1 MTVTHHAPPPVGSLV
16 RITITA
22 GDRRL
27 DVGAPGSV
35 PVAELVPE
43 FARELGQLD
52 PETVWGGYRL
62 IRADGTTVDVD
73 RGLQAQGI
81 GDGTVL
87 SIESGAGVVAPKVY
101 DDVVEAVAD
110 VVEGQFAPWTA
121 RNAAQTAVGTAIAL
135 LLTAALSLVVMGDRG
150 LLTVALAG
158 AIAVLLLGAAAVV
171 SRARGDHASAL
182 AVALTATVFGGIAGI
197 TLDDGAVVG
206 LPAALAGVGL
216 VVTAA
221 IGVLV
226 LGDDRGPLAAPLG
239 LGITLAVAGLLVDVA
254 EFPAARVYPL
264 TMAVVVAAAVALPWL
279 ATSSSRLR
287 VVSPRSDVEIFADQ
301 PPVDS
306 AGVGT
311 RTRQGQELLVGLA
324 VATGLV
330 IMAMTPV
337 LVATGIVGTALAA
350 LAIGL
355 TILRSRLTRTRAAVV
370 ATMVTAM
377 LGLVEIGVLAAL
389 LHPDWR
395 PVLVVVLAVVAA
407 AVLTVVSIAPKPR
420 VRLGRMADALELTGT
435 IALLPLAVVTAGIIG
450 LIRS

>member
-1 MTVTHHAPPPVGSLV
+1 MTVTHQAPPPVGSLV
-16 RITITA
+16 RVTITA

-27 DVGAPGSV
+27 DVGAPGTV

-62 IRADGTTVDVD
+62 VRADGTGVDVD

-81 GDGTVL
+81 ADGSVL
-87 SIESGAGVVAPKVY
+87 SLESGAGVVAPKVY

-121 RNAAQTAVGTAIAL
+121 RNAAQAAVGTAIAL
-135 LLTAALSLVVMGDRG
+135 LLTAAFALLLMTDRG

-158 AIAVLLLGAAAVV
+158 AVAVLLLGAAAVV

-182 AVALTATVFGGIAGI
+182 AVALTATVFGGVAG
-197 TLDDGAVVG
+197 LSVDDGAVVG
-206 LPAALAGVGL
+206 TPAALAGLGL
-216 VVTAA
+216 VVAAA

-226 LGDDRGPLAAPLG
+226 LADDRGPLAAPLG
-239 LGITLAVAGLLVDVA
+239 LGVTLFVAGLLVGVADVS
-254 EFPAARVYPL
+254 AARVYPI
-264 TMAVVVAAAVALPWL
+264 TMAVVLAAAVALPWL

-287 VVSPRSDVEIFADQ
+287 VISPRSEVEIFADQ
-301 PPVDS
+301 APIDA

-330 IMAMTPV
+330 VMALTPV
-337 LVATGIVGTALAA
+337 LVATGVVGTVLVVV
-350 LAIGL
+350 AIGL

-377 LGLVEIGVLAAL
+377 LGLVEAGVLAAL
-389 LHPDWR
+389 LHPGWR
-395 PVLVVVLAVVAA
+395 PVLVVVLAVAA
-407 AVLTVVSIAPKPR
+407 AGVLTVVAIAPKPR
-420 VRLGRMADALELTGT
+420 VRLGRLADALELAGT

>member
-1 MTVTHHAPPPVGSLV
+1 VTVTHHAPPPVGSLV
-16 RITITA
+16 RVTITA

-62 IRADGTTVDVD
+62 VRADGSTVDVD

-81 GDGTVL
+81 DDGSVL
-87 SIESGAGVVAPKVY
+87 ALESGADAVAPKVY

-110 VVEGQFAPWTA
+110 VVEEQFAPWTA
-121 RNAAQTAVGTAIAL
+121 RNAAQTAIGTAVAL
-135 LLTAALSLVVMGDRG
+135 LLTAALVLVLMQDRG
-150 LLTVALAG
+150 MLTVALAG
-158 AIAVLLLGAAAVV
+158 AVAVLLLGAAAVV
-171 SRARGDHASAL
+171 SRARADHASAL
-182 AVALTATVFGGIAGI
+182 AVTLTATVFGGVAG
-197 TLDDGAVVG
+197 LVAGDGAVVG
-206 LPAALAGVGL
+206 LPAALAGAGL
-216 VVTAA
+216 VVTAG
-221 IGVLV
+221 IGVVV

-239 LGITLAVAGLLVDVA
+239 LGATLVVAGLLVGVVDLS
-254 EFPAARVYPL
+254 AARVYPITL
-264 TMAVVVAAAVALPWL
+264 AVVVAAAVALPWL

-287 VVSPRSDVEIFADQ
+287 VVSPRSDLEVFADQ
-301 PPVDS
+301 PPIDAS
-306 AGVGT
+306 GIGV

-330 IMAMTPV
+330 VIAMTPV
-337 LVATGIVGTALAA
+337 LVATGVVGTVLAVVA
-350 LAIGL
+350 VGL

-370 ATMVTAM
+370 ATMVTAVVA
-377 LGLVEIGVLAAL
+377 LVEVGVLAAL

-420 VRLGRMADALELTGT
+420 VRLGRLADAAELTGT

>member
-16 RITITA
+16 RVTITA

-62 IRADGTTVDVD
+62 IRADGSAVDVD

-81 GDGTVL
+81 DDGSVL
-87 SIESGAGVVAPKVY
+87 SLESGAGVVAPKVY

-121 RNAAQTAVGTAIAL
+121 RNAAQTAVGTAVAL
-135 LLTAALSLVVMGDRG
+135 LLTAALGLVVMHDRG

-158 AIAVLLLGAAAVV
+158 AIAVLLLVAAAVV

-182 AVALTATVFGGIAGI
+182 AVTLTATVFGGVAGL
-197 TLDDGAVVG
+197 TVDDGAVVG
-206 LPAALAGVGL
+206 LPAALAGLGL
-216 VVTAA
+216 VVAAA
-221 IGVLV
+221 IGVFV

-239 LGITLAVAGLLVDVA
+239 LGASLLVAGLLVDVA
-254 EFPAARVYPL
+254 EFPAARVYPI
-264 TMAVVVAAAVALPWL
+264 TMAIVVAAAISLPWL

-287 VVSPRSDVEIFADQ
+287 VISPRSDLEIFADQ
-301 PPVDS
+301 PPIDS

-337 LVATGIVGTALAA
+337 LVATGLIGTILAA
-350 LAIGL
+350 VAIGL
-355 TILRSRLTRTRAAVV
+355 TILRARLTRTRAAVV

-395 PVLVVVLAVVAA
+395 PTIVVVLAVAAA

-420 VRLGRMADALELTGT
+420 VRLGRLADALELTGT

>member
-16 RITITA
+16 RVTITA

-62 IRADGTTVDVD
+62 IRADGSAVDAD

-87 SIESGAGVVAPKVY
+87 TLESGAGVVAPKVY

-135 LLTAALSLVVMGDRG
+135 LLTAALTLVLMTDRG
-150 LLTVALAG
+150 MVTVALSG

-182 AVALTATVFGGIAGI
+182 AVALTATVFGGVAGLA
-197 TLDDGAVVG
+197 LDDGAVVG
-206 LPAALAGVGL
+206 LPVAFAGLGLGVAAV
-216 VVTAA
+216 

-226 LGDDRGPLAAPLG
+226 LGDNRGPLAAPLG
-239 LGITLAVAGLLVDVA
+239 LGGTLLVVGLLVGVA
-254 EFPAARVYPL
+254 EISAARVYPIAL
-264 TMAVVVAAAVALPWL
+264 AIVVASAVALPWL

-287 VVSPRSDVEIFADQ
+287 VVSPRSDVEVFADQ
-301 PPVDS
+301 PPIDA

-311 RTRQGQELLVGLA
+311 RARQGQELLVGLA

-330 IMAMTPV
+330 VIAMTPV
-337 LVATGIVGTALAA
+337 LVATGVVGTALAA
-350 LAIGL
+350 VAIGL

-370 ATMVTAM
+370 ATMVTAI
-377 LGLVEIGVLAAL
+377 LGLVEIGVLGAL

-395 PVLVVVLAVVAA
+395 PVLVVVFAVVAA

-420 VRLGRMADALELTGT
+420 VRLGRIADALELTGT
-435 IALLPLAVVTAGIIG
+435 IALLPLAIVTAGIIG